1 MQCFSNGVLLVAA
14 TSYLDFPPRSWI
26 LIRSRKLAMSH
37 QWSFSVTVRNSSCGK
52 VTFSHLSVI
61 LLIEEV
67 SGQTAPPGRHP
78 PRQTPP
84 LGRRPLGRH
93 PSGQTPPLG
102 RHPLGAGQT
111 SPLPRQPLQ
120 RTVRIL
126 LECILVPLNFE
137 KKFTFKTFYVMQC
150 KVKCIMVL

>member
-1 MQCFSNGVLLVAA
+1 MQCFSNGVLLMAA
-14 TSYLDFPPRSWI
+14 TSCLDFPPGSWT

-61 LLIEEV
+61 LSIEEV
-67 SGQTAPPGRHP
+67 SGQRAPPPPPGRHP

-102 RHPLGAGQT
+102 RHSLGAGQT

-126 LECILVPLNFE
+126 LDSCSA
-137 KKFTFKTFYVMQC
+137 
-150 KVKCIMVL
+150 